1 MNPLVL
7 LLAAG
12 AVLALARRKPS
23 GFKCM
28 FSDEHRGLCYS
39 THHELFGSNGFGFY
53 VKKDAAEDH
62 LFQSGLDYPSESS
75 AAQAARAWIDY
86 HLDR

>member
-1 MNPLVL
+1 VNPLVL

-12 AVLALARRKPS
+12 AVLALTRRKPS

-28 FSDEHRGLCYS
+28 WTDEYRGLCYS
-39 THHELFGSNGFGFY
+39 TRHELLVTSRFGFY
-53 VKKDAAEDH
+53 VKEDDAEGH